1 MSDLQVTLWV
11 FLLFFVP
18 GLILCLGAMAHD
30 AIERRVRRGG
40 RA

>member
-1 MSDLQVTLWV
+1 MTSLQITLTV
-11 FLLFFVP
+11 FAVFAVP